1 MFYQVLDRVMV
12 AMYGFG
18 SAVGKCLV
26 LMLALA
32 ASAGLGGCTA
42 HDWVHAAGSI
52 LQARDAY
59 DKQARGDS
67 IARANSAAAQAGR

>member
-1 MFYQVLDRVMV
+1 
-12 AMYGFG
+12 
-18 SAVGKCLV
+18 
-26 LMLALA
+26 MLALA